1 MAYKCRIC
9 GSNEVDNPGDV
20 CELCAIGA
28 DPYAAGLGVAQ
39 APQYNNSGMPQQTGS
54 GYTPKHTKNRK
65 VLLNG
70 GTAVA
75 NTDPYGNDM
84 TAAQTSAPVQVYAA
98 GQLPQQS
105 VVSKPAKKKT
115 ASKVGKHPLTTGIVK
130 NLVVDKQERSF
141 ISRWFRALFTGT
153 PYLMDDEITMFQI
166 FPDYTGT
173 SLTASGNACDQVIV
187 YGKLNHGAVN
197 ENNEVEV
204 YGRRDLSNNIIAKT
218 IKNKASGTV
227 CSPKR
232 TISCLMAW
240 LITLIV
246 VPTAIVLAGSLFFI
260 VIPLLVVYLFIKI
273 KNFLK

>member
-9 GSNEVDNPGDV
+9 GSNEVDNLRDV

-28 DPYAAGLGVAQ
+28 DPYAAGLGASQ
-39 APQYNNSGMPQQTGS
+39 TPQNNNGMSQQIGS
-54 GYTPKHTKNRK
+54 GYTPKHGKNRK

-70 GTAVA
+70 GTAIA

-84 TAAQTSAPVQVYAA
+84 TTTQPDTTVQVYAA
-98 GQLPQQS
+98 GQLPQQPVVTTPS
-105 VVSKPAKKKT
+105 QNPVVSPL
-115 ASKVGKHPLTTGIVK
+115 GKQPLTTGIVK

-141 ISRWFRALFTGT
+141 ISRWFGSLFTGK

-173 SLTASGNACDQVIV
+173 SLNAAGNACDQVLV

-204 YGRRDLSNNIIAKT
+204 FGRRDVNNNIIAKT

-227 CSPKR
+227 CSPRR
-232 TISCLMAW
+232 TISSLMAW

-246 VPTAIVLAGSLFFI
+246 IPLSIWLFFI
-260 VIPLLVVYLFIKI
+260 AIPILIVYLFIKI
-273 KNFLK
+273 KNFFR